1 MTTPAN
7 LAAWLLTLASGAFT
21 ACAATCPGGP
31 YGFPIPDGA
40 QATHLDNAL
49 PLDEFNHFGTLS
61 ANVEGALWRS
71 GSLYVSEF
79 GEGAHPPP
87 SRILQITG
95 NQPGVVF
102 AADAGTNGLA
112 TDAAGM
118 LHGASHQVGGIVRF
132 GLPGQEPTVV
142 VGSYKGVRFN
152 SPNDLTFRSD
162 GTIYFTDPTW
172 QAPQPAPQKRTRV
185 YRVAPGAGNAKVV
198 DDQRD
203 QPNGITLSPD
213 EQALYVSARDGL
225 YRYAVAPDGSAG
237 PAVRFAPQISQG
249 DGMVVDCAGNLYVT
263 STDVVVLDPAG
274 LEIGRIVM
282 PVGAGQITNLA
293 FGGPKRKTLY
303 ITAMG
308 SGSARGVFK
317 VKLDVPGLPY

>member
-1 MTTPAN
+1 MTPAAKAAALLM
-7 LAAWLLTLASGAFT
+7 LACGAGSAT
-21 ACAATCPGGP
+21 AAICPGGP
-31 YGFPIPDGA
+31 YSFPIPDGA
-40 QATHLDNAL
+40 QAVHLDNAL
-49 PLDEFNHFGTLS
+49 PLDEFNHFGALD
-61 ANVEGALWRS
+61 ANVEGALWRG
-71 GSLYVSEF
+71 GSVFVSEF
-79 GEGAHPPP
+79 GEGTQPPP

-112 TDAAGM
+112 TDAAGV
-118 LHGASHQVGGIVRF
+118 LYGASHKIGGIVRF
-132 GLPGQEPTVV
+132 DLPGQEPTVL
-142 VGSYKGVRFN
+142 VGSYRGARFN

-162 GTIYFTDPTW
+162 GTVYFTDPTW

-185 YRVAPGAGNAKVV
+185 YRVEPGSGSAKVV

-213 EQALYVSARDGL
+213 EQTLYVSARDGL

-237 PAVRFAPQISQG
+237 PAVHFATQIRDG

-282 PVGAGQITNLA
+282 PVGAGQITNVA

-308 SGSARGVFK
+308 SGQARGVFK
-317 VKLDVPGLPY
+317 VKLAVPGLPY